1 MIRTQSVAFSK
12 DSTNPVAAWM
22 APPVKPMQTVRQQI
36 IELLTNGEM
45 DARELSREIGIKEK
59 EAIEHLSHISRTLA
73 VQGKKLAIRPAECLL
88 CGYVFEK
95 RQRFTRPGRC
105 PRCKKSHLQ
114 SPVFYTLNDRKKI
127 G

>member
-1 MIRTQSVAFSK
+1 MIRTQPVAFSK
-12 DSTNPVAAWM
+12 DSTNSVAAWM
-22 APPVKPMQTVRQQI
+22 ALPVKPMQTVRQQI
-36 IELLTNGEM
+36 TEFLTNGEL
-45 DARELSREIGIKEK
+45 DARELSKELGIKEK
-59 EAIEHLSHISRTLA
+59 EVVEHLSYIARTLA

-114 SPVFYTLNDRKKI
+114 SPVFYI
-127 G
+127 SHCV

>member
-1 MIRTQSVAFSK
+1 MPILK
-12 DSTNPVAAWM
+12 NSTNSVSAWM
-22 APPVKPMQTVRQQI
+22 APTVKPMQTVRQQI
-36 IELLTNGEM
+36 TELLTNGEM
-45 DARELSREIGIKEK
+45 DARELSREAGIKEK
-59 EAIEHLSHISRTLA
+59 EAIEHLSHIARTLA

-114 SPVFYTLNDRKKI
+114 SPVFYI
-127 G
+127 SHFF

>member
-1 MIRTQSVAFSK
+1 
-12 DSTNPVAAWM
+12 
-22 APPVKPMQTVRQQI
+22 MQTVRQQI

-45 DARELSREIGIKEK
+45 DARELSREVGIKEK
-59 EAIEHLSHISRTLA
+59 EVIEHLAHIARSLA
-73 VQGKKLAIRPAECLL
+73 VTGKKLAIRPAECLL

-114 SPVFYTLNDRKKI
+114 SPAFFITHFV
-127 G
+127 

>member
-1 MIRTQSVAFSK
+1 M
-12 DSTNPVAAWM
+12 
-22 APPVKPMQTVRQQI
+22 KPMQTVRQQI
-36 IELLTNGEM
+36 IELLTEGEM
-45 DARELSREIGIKEK
+45 DAREISQAAGIKEK
-59 EAIEHLSHISRTLA
+59 EAIEHLSHVARTLA

-114 SPVFYTLNDRKKI
+114 NPVFYISHRI
-127 G
+127 